1 LEPESAIELLRIS
14 GEVEKMNFK
23 KEKFILC
30 CENCGHFFTA
40 LMHFNEKG
48 VSLFKPP
55 KYCKLCESRGF
66 KNE

>member
-1 LEPESAIELLRIS
+1 
-14 GEVEKMNFK
+14 MNFK

-30 CENCGHFFTA
+30 CENCNHFFTA
-40 LMHFNEKG
+40 IIHFNEKG
-48 VSLFKPP
+48 ISLFKPP